1 MPKEVES
8 IIFKAT
14 NKDLNLRY
22 KHAQEMKEDI
32 ISLYNNKKAMKKGT
46 NWFTR
51 FFGFANN

>member
-1 MPKEVES
+1 M
-8 IIFKAT
+8 I
-14 NKDLNLRY
+14 
-22 KHAQEMKEDI
+22 EDI